1 MFGVRELAE
10 GRASNFTAS
19 ISQKGLQDLV
29 DHPSAFVF
37 RLDRAIPYIKSRS
50 DHERVPVLVS
60 ANNMNL
66 LHVYVSLS
74 SFQLGLLVAA
84 AVLLWYGL
92 LRVIYNVYFH
102 PLSHFPGPRGAACT
116 RLWLAYM
123 ELVKRVSLSD
133 LRTELHQ
140 KYGKASQPSN
150 YQVNPNSSLR

>member
-1 MFGVRELAE
+1 
-10 GRASNFTAS
+10 
-19 ISQKGLQDLV
+19 
-29 DHPSAFVF
+29 
-37 RLDRAIPYIKSRS
+37 
-50 DHERVPVLVS
+50 
-60 ANNMNL
+60 MNV